1 MPRPVVPMAFAPCAF
16 SRARSS
22 ATCEARIRGHAG
34 LTRNRSN
41 TGTPCPISICASLNR
56 ASSDSTTPLPI
67 RQRTCSCRMPEG
79 MSDRMVFL
87 PSMTSVCPALWPP
100 WKRTTAFTW
109 SVNKSTTLPLP
120 SSPHCR
126 PITTRFLPI
135 TRHPQQ
141 CQSGHHTDQSAPTK
155 LRWVGL
161 RKLCHQPLRGGR
173 IDEGKNAFEHQVK
186 SEGAAQ
192 VAGEFSPTDIHCDF
206 KVLQVVRVESA
217 AC

>member
-22 ATCEARIRGHAG
+22 ATCEARISGHAG

-41 TGTPCPISICASLNR
+41 TGTPCSISICASLNR

-87 PSMTSVCPALWPP
+87 PPMTSVCPALWPP

-109 SVNKSTTLPLP
+109 SVNRSTTLPLP
-120 SSPHCR
+120 SSPHCN
-126 PITTRFLPI
+126 PITTRFLP
-135 TRHPQQ
+135 TAHHPQQ
-141 CQSGHHTDQSAPTK
+141 RQTRHHADEPDPTQRGRFV
-155 LRWVGL
+155 LRQF
-161 RKLCHQPLRGGR
+161 RHQTLPSTR
-173 IDEGKNAFEHQVK
+173 IEERENALQHHVQCK
-186 SEGAAQ
+186 SPAQ
-192 VAGEFSPTDIHCDF
+192 ITRQ
-206 KVLQVVRVESA
+206 L
-217 AC
+217 